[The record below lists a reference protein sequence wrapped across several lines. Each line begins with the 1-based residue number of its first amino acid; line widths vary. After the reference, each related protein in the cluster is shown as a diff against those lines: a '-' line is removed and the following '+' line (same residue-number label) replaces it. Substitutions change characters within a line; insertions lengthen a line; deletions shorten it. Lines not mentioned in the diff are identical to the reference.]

1 MSHPYH
7 HALSSVKKFGG
18 TVNDYT
24 YIHAWFDES
33 KSAYADFR
41 HRALRHHS
49 MGIFQLERLF
59 GSVIVNSD
67 NKEIP
72 IRLIGEQHIIE
83 DLGRIPSI
91 QDWYETIVPKEWM
104 YRNTTMLSKELSN
117 AQQ

>member
-18 TVNDYT
+18 CPSDYT
-24 YIHAWFDES
+24 SIHAWFDES

-49 MGIFQLERLF
+49 MGIFQLEKFF
-59 GSVIVNSD
+59 GSILVNSD
-67 NKEIP
+67 RKEIP
-72 IRLIGEQHIIE
+72 VRLIGEQHVIE

-91 QDWYETIVPKEWM
+91 QDWYETIVSKEWM
-104 YRNTTMLSKELSN
+104 YRNTTKLSQELSN
-117 AQQ
+117 AQ